1 MITGNEPIATC
12 FLRKLGEGQDDT
24 RIATP
29 SDLENKNIGH
39 FIFGNKGLTIRQ
51 HFAATAPAEIPDWF
65 IHTPNPAPIQPAGWA
80 DIKWEDE
87 QTKDIVSSW
96 HIDPCF
102 DLGEEMHWYQE
113 QWETY
118 WEIKRE
124 YDLSEK
130 EERYF
135 QWRTYY
141 ADALINQLNK

>member
-1 MITGNEPIATC
+1 MEKITGNEPAMPT
-12 FLRKLGEGQDDT
+12 
-24 RIATP
+24 
-29 SDLENKNIGH
+29 LEQS
-39 FIFGNKGLTIRQ
+39 GNLYWNTVAGLTIRQ
-51 HFAATAPAEIPDWF
+51 YLAATAPAEIPDWF

-141 ADALINQLNK
+141 ADALINELNKEKP